1 MINKVSGSVCDA
13 IADVHNGASIMIG
26 GFGYAGTPYNLVK
39 GLIASEVIGLTII
52 CNSFNN
58 IIMMENKAQIAK
70 VVMSFPTAPARASF
84 RSRLEEATRSGEIEV
99 EHVPQGTLIE
109 RIRAGGA
116 GIGGFYTPT
125 GIGTIVERGKEKRE
139 FEGREYL
146 LERSLKADFA
156 FIKAYKADTA
166 GNLVYRMAAR
176 NFNPIMAMAGAVTIA
191 EVEEIVEPGA
201 IDPDAV
207 VTPGIFVQRVVKAPP
222 VAMSFRRP

>member
-1 MINKVSGSVCDA
+1 MIDKVSGSVYDA

-58 IIMMENKAQIAK
+58 IMMMENKAQIAK

-84 RSRLEEATRSGEIEV
+84 RSCLEEATRSGEIEV

-116 GIGGFYTPT
+116 GIGGFLHPYRDRNHSGARQGKKGVRRQ
-125 GIGTIVERGKEKRE
+125 GISPRAG
-139 FEGREYL
+139 
-146 LERSLKADFA
+146 LESGFC
-156 FIKAYKADTA
+156 IYQS
-166 GNLVYRMAAR
+166 
-176 NFNPIMAMAGAVTIA
+176 I
-191 EVEEIVEPGA
+191 
-201 IDPDAV
+201 
-207 VTPGIFVQRVVKAPP
+207 
-222 VAMSFRRP
+222 